1 MPRVWRHKLRQNLKS
16 QVYSVTLLVD
26 VKKPRVGNN
35 SGLNQRLCSSTEQ
48 PGEQPSSLGRFSL
61 ALDEVVIRAEL
72 FQLSSLEGC
81 VLDTHDMFKGLEG
94 RNGLSARYL
103 GTRRELIKQQRF
115 WETDVSRKWTFC
127 ITGQRFGSNSQVK
140 RKTLKE
146 KKLSNTNLLASRH
159 IKERRPHFRLT
170 CVAQKRLCLSSLNL
184 VPRALFPGF
193 GPPKPGKSALRTRL
207 KFPFKIR
214 RRPRRRE
221 RQNGNRF
228 SGQNNN
234 FARAS
239 RFFVHFVA
247 VTARLRRENS

>member
-1 MPRVWRHKLRQNLKS
+1 M
-16 QVYSVTLLVD
+16 TLLVD

-115 WETDVSRKWTFC
+115 
-127 ITGQRFGSNSQVK
+127 
-140 RKTLKE
+140 
-146 KKLSNTNLLASRH
+146 
-159 IKERRPHFRLT
+159 
-170 CVAQKRLCLSSLNL
+170 
-184 VPRALFPGF
+184 
-193 GPPKPGKSALRTRL
+193 
-207 KFPFKIR
+207 
-214 RRPRRRE
+214 
-221 RQNGNRF
+221 
-228 SGQNNN
+228 
-234 FARAS
+234 
-239 RFFVHFVA
+239 
-247 VTARLRRENS
+247 